1 MSLAMLFIKKNAL
14 LSVTML
20 GEIRHLT
27 QIIYG
32 IGAFR
37 PCGKLWTVVPMDLID
52 ANA

>member
-1 MSLAMLFIKKNAL
+1 MSLAMLIIKKNAL

-32 IGAFR
+32 IGVLT
-37 PCGKLWTVVPMDLID
+37 LWKALDRYS
-52 ANA
+52 NGSYRC